1 MISLSRAVD
10 GIDGDRPEN
19 GILLVDMKYSFIE
32 EMMNQVNDQN
42 RGRYYYVCDGE
53 GNLIYHPYANETA
66 MDCLRKISV
75 LYAAMKMVYI
85 KICAAQVEISRLQ
98 L

>member
-1 MISLSRAVD
+1 MGDFLSRAVD

-42 RGRYYYVCDGE
+42 RGD
-53 GNLIYHPYANETA
+53 II
-66 MDCLRKISV
+66 MSV
-75 LYAAMKMVYI
+75 MGK
-85 KICAAQVEISRLQ
+85 EI
-98 L
+98 